1 MIENFQKAI
10 ATIQSKGNNFTH
22 EQFVQAVGEI
32 AISKLSSAD
41 QCTCKAIKLAYGA
54 GPDGTR
60 GVTYF
65 KRWHGSDGQDEAMPF
80 VAINALHQ
88 TSLVQLAGTT
98 IHELGHVLAGWEAGH
113 GPDWKAACE
122 KLGLRRI
129 RAAGT
134 DYKWI
139 MFDKDIREFI
149 HTLPTPSDGKP
160 RDLFGEAKAYIGN
173 RKVAIKPC
181 SAAIGVRGG
190 HSRGAG
196 SGSRLR
202 LFECACVP
210 PLKVRVARDT
220 FNCTCNDCNTIFL
233 KR

>member
-1 MIENFQKAI
+1 MQQ
-10 ATIQSKGNNFTH
+10 QSITH
-22 EQFVQAVGEI
+22 EQFVQRVADI
-32 AISKLSSAD
+32 AISRLSSTD
-41 QCTCKAIKLAYGA
+41 QAVCKAIKLAYGA

-65 KRWHGSDGQDEAMPF
+65 KRWKTGQDDNEPLPF

-113 GPDWKAACE
+113 GHDWKNACE

-129 RAAGT
+129 KAAGT

-139 MFDKDIREFI
+139 MFDKDIREYI
-149 HTLPTPSDGKP
+149 ATLPQPTDGKP
-160 RDLFGEAKAYIGN
+160 HDLFGELRQHIGN
-173 RKVAIKPC
+173 RKVALKPC
-181 SAAIGVRGG
+181 TAAIGVRGG
-190 HSRGAG
+190 TSRGAG

-202 LFECACVP
+202 LFECACEP
-210 PLKVRVARDT
+210 PIKVRVARDA
-220 FNCTCNDCNTIFL
+220 FNCTCNDCNTVFL